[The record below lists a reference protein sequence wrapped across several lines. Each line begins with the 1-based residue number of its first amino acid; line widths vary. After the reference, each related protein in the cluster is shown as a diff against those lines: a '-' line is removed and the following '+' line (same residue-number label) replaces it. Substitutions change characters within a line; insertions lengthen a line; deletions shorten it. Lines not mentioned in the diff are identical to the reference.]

1 MVLTIN
7 SKSRKGEEQVM
18 LLKNVL
24 DLLSS
29 IDEGRQNIY
38 QLSQHKELHSQ
49 EIVNISQDLDKKIID
64 LQKIIH
70 KRSSFRIDTP

>member
-1 MVLTIN
+1 
-7 SKSRKGEEQVM
+7 M

-70 KRSSFRIDTP
+70 KSPSFRVDVL

>member
-1 MVLTIN
+1 MVLNIN
-7 SKSRKGEEQVM
+7 SKFRKGEEQIM

-49 EIVNISQDLDKKIID
+49 EIVNISQDLDEKIID

-70 KRSSFRIDTP
+70 KSPSFRVDVL